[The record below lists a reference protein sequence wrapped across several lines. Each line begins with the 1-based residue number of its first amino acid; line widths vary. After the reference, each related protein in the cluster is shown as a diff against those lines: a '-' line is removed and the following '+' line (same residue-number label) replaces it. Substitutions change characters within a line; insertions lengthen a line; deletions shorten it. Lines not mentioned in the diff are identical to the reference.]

1 MDPAERTAQQN
12 QQALT
17 AAILALTQYLQA
29 QPAPPAAV
37 AIPAHV
43 PLLDPFASPNAFDL
57 SSRAGSSAFHT
68 ASAPLSNTWDG
79 DVDSF
84 PPFVIALKLRARE
97 MHWTAAPPTGVS
109 TITDAAGTNHNLFD
123 EYFSI
128 TTAEAETA
136 RVARTN
142 DRATQN
148 SRAMYKCLQR
158 SITGDL
164 FTIIFEQAAN
174 IPHEDGPTL
183 FLVLTSYTVSSSV
196 QLSMN
201 AIQRLMAFDPAQF
214 KYEIPRI
221 NTTLLH
227 LFVMASSPG
236 RPLAEP
242 ERIQY
247 ILTTYIKIRQPE
259 SWASWVRTQTERV
272 EDGTS
277 LITSQ
282 TLLNKAVLKYNKI
295 KSTESNFNG
304 STSSIQ
310 EDIVAMFAKKASP
323 KASKAPNKDTD
334 SKSTDDS
341 KKPNNNADKPDHPQP
356 PFVKHYKSSPEPD
369 APKFKLGDKKEWKG
383 STYHFC
389 DCPNHRAR
397 IKWHT
402 HKPDDCNTRIRWLA
416 EKSGT
421 TPSPPTANVADT
433 TGEEGATPPPA
444 DDATALLASVM
455 NTLTGN
461 ADAQASIADAIHAL
475 STE

>member
-1 MDPAERTAQQN
+1 
-12 QQALT
+12 
-17 AAILALTQYLQA
+17 
-29 QPAPPAAV
+29 
-37 AIPAHV
+37 
-43 PLLDPFASPNAFDL
+43 L

-68 ASAPLSNTWDG
+68 ASAALSNTWDG

-109 TITDAAGTNHNLFD
+109 TIANHNLFD
-123 EYFSI
+123 DYYSI
-128 TTAEAETA
+128 TNAEAELA
-136 RVARTN
+136 RLARTN
-142 DRATQN
+142 DRAMQN

-174 IPHEDGPTL
+174 IPHEDGPLL
-183 FLVLTSYTVSSSV
+183 FLMLTSYTVSSSV

-201 AIQRLMAFDPAQF
+201 AIQRLMAFDPAKF

-247 ILTTYIKIRQPE
+247 ILTTYVKIRQPE

-272 EDGTS
+272 EDGIPP

-295 KSTESNFNG
+295 RSTESTFTG

-310 EDIVAMFAKKASP
+310 EDIVAMFAKKAPASNKTSKNPTRTLISP
-323 KASKAPNKDTD
+323 MMIRRSSPTMLTRINLLSSNTTRLLPNLMPPNLNLVTRKIGKAP
-334 SKSTDDS
+334 
-341 KKPNNNADKPDHPQP
+341 PIIFVIA
-356 PFVKHYKSSPEPD
+356 PFIAAASNGIRTSLMTVKLALAGSRI
-369 APKFKLGDKKEWKG
+369 KKEALLPLLPQLRM
-383 STYHFC
+383 SPIQIPTM
-389 DCPNHRAR
+389 
-397 IKWHT
+397 
-402 HKPDDCNTRIRWLA
+402 LLL
-416 EKSGT
+416 
-421 TPSPPTANVADT
+421 PPTM
-433 TGEEGATPPPA
+433 PRLF
-444 DDATALLASVM
+444 LLQS
-455 NTLTGN
+455 
-461 ADAQASIADAIHAL
+461 
-475 STE
+475 

>member
-1 MDPAERTAQQN
+1 MSQRTTAAATAQ
-12 QQALT
+12 AELT

-29 QPAPPAAV
+29 QPAPPV
-37 AIPAHV
+37 PTAHV

-68 ASAPLSNTWDG
+68 ASAALSNTWDG

-109 TITDAAGTNHNLFD
+109 TIANHNLFD
-123 EYFSI
+123 DYYSI
-128 TTAEAETA
+128 TNAEAELA
-136 RVARTN
+136 RLARTN
-142 DRATQN
+142 DRAMQN

-174 IPHEDGPTL
+174 IPHEDGPLL
-183 FLVLTSYTVSSSV
+183 FLMLTSYTVSSSV

-201 AIQRLMAFDPAQF
+201 AIQRLMAFDPAKF

-247 ILTTYIKIRQPE
+247 ILTTYVKIRQPE

-272 EDGTS
+272 EDGIPP

-295 KSTESNFNG
+295 RSTESTFTG

-310 EDIVAMFAKKASP
+310 EDIVAMFAKKAP
-323 KASKAPNKDTD
+323 ASNKTSKNPNKDTD
-334 SKSTDDS
+334 KSNDDS
-341 KKPNNNADKPDHPQP
+341 KKQPYNVDKDQP
-356 PFVKHYKSSPEPD
+356 PFVKHYKASSEPD
-369 APKFKLGDKKEWKG
+369 AAKFKLGDTKDWKG

-389 DCPNHRAR
+389 DCPIHRSR

-402 HKPDDCNTRIRWLA
+402 HKPDDCKTRTRWLA
-416 EKSGT
+416 DKEGSTT

-433 TGEEGATPPPA
+433 DTDDAAAPA

-455 NTLTGN
+455 NRLTGN
-461 ADAQASIADAIHAL
+461 AEAQASIADAIHSL